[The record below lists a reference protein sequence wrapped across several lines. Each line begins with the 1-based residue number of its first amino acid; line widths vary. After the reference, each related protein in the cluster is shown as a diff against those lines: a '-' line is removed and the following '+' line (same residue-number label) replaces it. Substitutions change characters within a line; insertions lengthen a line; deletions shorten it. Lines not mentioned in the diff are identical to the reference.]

1 MKTDIEFKFALHEPG
16 FFTAVALIMPD
27 DSALRYEFIGEPK
40 ESSGLTAEEF
50 KAALVGRRFPRAKS
64 FEFYVAVKGV
74 KLRATVPMPE
84 WPSSTGYTVREGCVF
99 TKLIL

>member
-27 DSALRYEFIGEPK
+27 DPALRYEFIGEPT
-40 ESSGLTAEEF
+40 EGGGLTAEEF
-50 KAALVGRRFPRAKS
+50 KAALAGRRFPKAKA
-64 FEFYVAVKGV
+64 FEFYVVVKGV
-74 KLRATVPMPE
+74 KLRASVPLFE
-84 WPSSTGYTVREGCVF
+84 WPSSAGYTVREGCVF